1 MIGSIQIGVGL
12 ADDGYSF
19 EEEGLNTIQLAL
31 GVTAFAAGGWIAVAA
46 GAVSIGIAV
55 YAETVNGQPVC
66 Q

>member
-1 MIGSIQIGVGL
+1 MIGSIQLGVGL
-12 ADDGYSF
+12 ADGVTL
-19 EEEGLNTIQLAL
+19 EEEGLNTIQLTL
-31 GVTAFAAGGWIAVAA
+31 GIAAFAAGGWIAVAA